1 MKLLKCHIE
10 NFGILSGFD
19 YTFQEGLTVIREAN
33 GFGKSTLAAF
43 IKAMFYGMPR
53 IGARNIREN
62 ERRRYDPWQG
72 GKYGGFLEFEH
83 QGVAYR
89 VTRYFGKTA
98 SKDSFDLIDLTN
110 RRKSE
115 RFSDKMGEELF
126 QLDADS
132 FARSTYM
139 PQAAQI
145 DVSATTSIRTKL
157 SNLVDNTNDLN
168 NYDTARDALH
178 QLRSKYKP
186 YRGSGG
192 QIQRLMDTYNGLEAQ
207 KHKAET
213 QKPQIIDILDD
224 IDRWDREKAEKT
236 ETVKELREKIRI
248 SSSQKAVRAHKER
261 LRELQRDVQ
270 KNQQELEKL
279 DTNYPA
285 GYPTTE
291 EIKKQRSNM
300 EISAQSAKRLQ
311 TLKLSDEDC
320 AVAEKEKGL
329 FSDVDRVSEEINH
342 CERQCNE
349 LAAVSA
355 RLTAQMLPEERQRL
369 DELGLLFENGVPSEE
384 KQQELLGIADDLK
397 AKRLHRDSLMVPV
410 EEQEEY
416 DSLKKLF
423 GNGAPDESMLA
434 DCEEKQHDLDALKK
448 SREGYLFTGK
458 DQADYQALQRTFA
471 SGMPTEQE
479 IQEKQKDCRRITEL
493 TGKKNA
499 KTVIA
504 QKPET
509 KKSSLSPVSVSCGLL
524 GAVLIVIGIICLTA
538 DQQVVGI
545 LLLVGG
551 FLALLASF
559 WVYVKQMMSGQQ
571 KGPSMITAS
580 AITDEENQELYDL
593 QHSLNDFLYRF
604 YPDVAEP
611 ENRLVQLL
619 IDTKRFAELKDKK
632 EACEDKV
639 QRIDQEIGEKYRGI
653 RAVLDTYY
661 PGRPYAEDC
670 VKELR
675 ESCRRYRTLK
685 ARVEEVSAER
695 EKLSEQITSYRR
707 QLTNELQC
715 YYPSVLQADLRQ
727 GIQTL
732 ITDATAYEELRDK
745 QQAMQRDNAN
755 FNMRARELNGEIQNT
770 LVKYE
775 AYDSQVEPNLCLQKL
790 RKRFEA
796 YKEATDHAEYYAQ
809 AYDEALQQKQ
819 EADIAVQAF
828 VQKYRLS
835 GASAQEMIEQAADAL
850 HRRAGCQKNLEEASE
865 KLKRFL
871 SENPDIE
878 QQFSEEIPDYPELE
892 VLQRLEKT
900 TQEQIEGIESK
911 LRRFRQ
917 DRDSLRRSVER
928 IPEWDDQMAYISE
941 ERQEAE
947 KKCSL
952 LDQTMELLSQAK
964 DNLANSYVGKV
975 ERGFESY
982 ASSFLEGE
990 LGHAMIDKDLKLYV
1004 DEQGAAREVGCFSAG
1019 MADSIMICM
1028 RLALIDALFTKEKPF
1043 LILDDPFV
1051 NLDDEHTGRAL
1062 KLLEE
1067 ITRQYQVIY
1076 LVCNSGRSPEVMG
1089 KAGADRAY
1097 GGKVLYGGDT
1107 LTGRVGR
1114 DSKNNNL

>member
-19 YTFQEGLTVIREAN
+19 YTFQEELTVIREAN

-98 SKDSFDLIDLTN
+98 AKDSFDLIDLTN

-115 RFSDKMGEELF
+115 KFSDKMGEELF

-132 FARSTYM
+132 FSRSTYM
-139 PQAAQI
+139 PQAAEM

-168 NYDTARDALH
+168 NYDTAREALR
-178 QLRSKYKP
+178 QLRIKYKP

-192 QIQRLMDTYNGLEAQ
+192 QIQRLMDTYNGLEVQ

-213 QKPQIIDILDD
+213 QKPQLIDILND
-224 IDRWDREKAEKT
+224 IDKWDREKAEKT
-236 ETVKELREKIRI
+236 ETVKDLREKIRI
-248 SSSQKAVRAHKER
+248 SSSQKAIRAHKER
-261 LRELQRDVQ
+261 LRELRLDVQ
-270 KNQQELEKL
+270 KNQQDLEKL
-279 DTNYPA
+279 DADYPA
-285 GYPTTE
+285 GFPATE
-291 EIKKQRSNM
+291 EIKIQRSNA
-300 EISAQSAKRLQ
+300 EISVQSAKRLQ
-311 TLKLSDEDC
+311 TLKLSDEDR
-320 AVAEKEKGL
+320 AIAEKEKVF
-329 FSDVDRVSEEINH
+329 FSDVDKVSEDINH
-342 CERQCNE
+342 CEQQCNE
-349 LAAVSA
+349 LASVSA

-397 AKRLHRDSLMVPV
+397 AKRLQCDSLTIPV

-423 GNGAPDESMLA
+423 GNGAPDESMLV
-434 DCEEKQHDLDALKK
+434 DCEKKPHDLDALKK
-448 SREGYLFTGK
+448 NRESYLFAGK

-479 IQEKQKDCRRITEL
+479 IQEKQKNCRRITEL
-493 TGKKNA
+493 TGKKNT

-509 KKSSLSPVSVSCGLL
+509 KKSSVSPISVSCGLF

-538 DQQVVGI
+538 GLQVAGI

-551 FLALLASF
+551 FLALLAAF
-559 WVYVKQMMSGQQ
+559 WFHVKQMVGGQQ

-611 ENRLVQLL
+611 ENKLVQLL
-619 IDTKRFAELKDKK
+619 IDTRRFAELKDKK

-639 QRIDQEIGEKYRGI
+639 QRIDQEMEEKNRGI

-661 PGRPYAEDC
+661 PGRPYTEDC

-675 ESCRRYRTLK
+675 ESCRSYQTLK
-685 ARVEEVSAER
+685 TRVEEVSAKR
-695 EKLSEQITSYRR
+695 EKLSEQIASYRR
-707 QLTNELQC
+707 QLTDELQR
-715 YYPSVLQADLRQ
+715 YYPSVLQTDLRQ

-732 ITDATAYEELRDK
+732 ITDATAYGELCDK
-745 QQAMQRDNAN
+745 QQAMFRDNAN
-755 FNMRARELNGEIQNT
+755 LNMRARELNEEIQNT

-775 AYDSQVEPNLCLQKL
+775 AYDSQAEPNLCLQKL
-790 RKRFEA
+790 RKRFDA
-796 YKEATDHAEYYAQ
+796 YKEATDHAEYYDQ
-809 AYDEALQQKQ
+809 AYTVALQQKQ
-819 EADIAVQAF
+819 KADMDVDTFI
-828 VQKYRLS
+828 QKYQLS

-850 HRRAGCQKNLEEASE
+850 HRRADCQKNLEEATK
-865 KLKRFL
+865 KLNSFL

-878 QQFSEEIPDYPELE
+878 QQFAEGILDYPELE
-892 VLQRLEKT
+892 VLQRSEKM
-900 TQEQIEGIESK
+900 TQKQIDEIESK
-911 LRRFRQ
+911 LRKLRLE
-917 DRDSLRRSVER
+917 RDSLRRSVEQ
-928 IPEWDDQMAYISE
+928 IPEWDDQMAYTSV

-975 ERGFESY
+975 ERGFENY

-990 LGHAMIDKDLKLYV
+990 LGHAMVDKDLKLYV

-1051 NLDDEHTGRAL
+1051 NLDDAHTERAL
-1062 KLLEE
+1062 ELLEK
-1067 ITRQYQVIY
+1067 IARQYQVIY
-1076 LVCNSGRSPEVMG
+1076 LVCNSSRSPKKM
-1089 KAGADRAY
+1089 
-1097 GGKVLYGGDT
+1097 
-1107 LTGRVGR
+1107 
-1114 DSKNNNL
+1114 